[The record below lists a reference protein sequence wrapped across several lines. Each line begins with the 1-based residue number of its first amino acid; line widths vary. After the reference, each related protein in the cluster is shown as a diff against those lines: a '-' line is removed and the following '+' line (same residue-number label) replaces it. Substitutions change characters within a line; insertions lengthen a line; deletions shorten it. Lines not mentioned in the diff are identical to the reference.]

1 MYYCGEKLNAG
12 HSWVKRNEKKKN
24 KKALI
29 FQDVYCVMTKHIGYL
44 GIQTN
49 QNNTEIKI
57 AAF

>member
-1 MYYCGEKLNAG
+1 MLVTLG
-12 HSWVKRNEKKKN
+12 SKRMKKI

-29 FQDVYCVMTKHIGYL
+29 FQDVYCVMTKHI
-44 GIQTN
+44 QTN

>member
-1 MYYCGEKLNAG
+1 MLVTLGSKG
-12 HSWVKRNEKKKN
+12 MKKKKN

-44 GIQTN
+44 GIQKN
-49 QNNTEIKI
+49 QNNTELKI